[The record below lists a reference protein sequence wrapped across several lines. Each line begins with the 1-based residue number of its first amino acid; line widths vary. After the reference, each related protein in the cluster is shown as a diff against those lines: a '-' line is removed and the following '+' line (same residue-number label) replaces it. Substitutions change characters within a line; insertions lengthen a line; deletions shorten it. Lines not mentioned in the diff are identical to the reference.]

1 MEEMGCFF
9 MKINKTNQIINIYEN
24 TINNKVKLNKKD
36 KGKDEV
42 KISEKAKDYQFA
54 IGKLKELPDI
64 RYGKVDKIKK
74 EIESGTYNVSGKE
87 IVDKIYENIE
97 FDKRI

>member
-1 MEEMGCFF
+1 

-24 TINNKVKLNKKD
+24 TINNKVKLNKKN

-42 KISEKAKDYQFA
+42 EISEKARDYQFA
-54 IGKLKELPDI
+54 MGKLKEVPDI
-64 RYGKVDKIKK
+64 RYEKVDKIKR
-74 EIESGTYNVSGKE
+74 EIQSGTYNVSGKE
-87 IVDKIYENIE
+87 IVDKMYENIE

>member
-1 MEEMGCFF
+1 MGCFF

-24 TINNKVKLNKKD
+24 TINNKVKLNKKN

-42 KISEKAKDYQFA
+42 EISEKARDYQFA
-54 IGKLKELPDI
+54 MGKLKEVPDI
-64 RYGKVDKIKK
+64 RYEKVDKIKR
-74 EIESGTYNVSGKE
+74 EIQSGTYNVSGKE
-87 IVDKIYENIE
+87 IVDKMYENIE